1 VEVLGDGRLPQ
12 PVSAHNAYW
21 MWGPEARLGPVIGVG
36 QVEGLLGPICDELE
50 VAAQIDNSAG
60 VDNDERGAA
69 IWMCLDPKASLA
81 SFWERARHYN

>member
-1 VEVLGDGRLPQ
+1 
-12 PVSAHNAYW
+12 